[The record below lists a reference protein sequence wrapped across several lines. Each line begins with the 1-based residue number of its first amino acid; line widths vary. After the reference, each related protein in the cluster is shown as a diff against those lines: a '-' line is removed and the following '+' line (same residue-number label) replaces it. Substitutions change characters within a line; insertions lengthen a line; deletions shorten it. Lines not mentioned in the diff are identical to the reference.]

1 MPGHAACTPFR
12 LHATTA
18 ALCAVMAFAGAV
30 PDVLAAGPEEEGAPA
45 DVPMAEDGTDGVA
58 IRLTGGARQVK
69 LEPGG
74 GIEGDIVLSHD
85 DKTLTPP
92 KLSILNSGD
101 QSVRVTGGL
110 DVGTGAEVGFA
121 GNPLGLDGNVTLHDG
136 SALVLR
142 GALQRETPAASFS
155 AGKVFL
161 GQDVT
166 LSLSGIAHRIV
177 RDAPLFSAAGGI
189 EGDFARLM
197 SDGYERRVD
206 YLTLTTRKSEDQTRY
221 LADYDLTWLD
231 TGGRSHGTFT
241 IGADLSD
248 TIGADLHD
256 MAANGA
262 TGWDGRSLTKR
273 GTGALTLTGDSTY
286 TGGTTVAEGTLRI
299 GDGGLTGS
307 VTGNIRNNAALVFD
321 RGNELLHAGVI
332 SGVGTVT
339 KQGAGTLTLTGNNTY
354 TGLTSVDAGT
364 LRIGAGGTT
373 GVVAGDIANQATLV
387 FDRGDT
393 ATYAGVIS
401 GEGAMIKKG
410 TSTLILTGDNT
421 YTGPTTIE
429 GGALYIGNGGAT
441 GSLAGDI
448 ANAGTLVFDRGNAL
462 TYTGLIS
469 GPGAV
474 SKIGADAVNLAGAN
488 TYDGDTTVGAGTL
501 EFGRALGAANTLGG
515 GITVAGGATLAIHT
529 PATVDMAG
537 AAVLNDGASL
547 SITTARAAEGEPPES
562 WRVKA
567 VTIGN
572 GVTFNLSGV
581 AAASATDT
589 ALFSATDGVIEG
601 DFARVFIG
609 GKADDGDAAA
619 PGVRITDFLTLR
631 TRKSDDGRSYLA
643 SYQLSWFDTPARAH
657 GTFLLGAD
665 EEFDIGATLR
675 RMRANG
681 DWDGNSL
688 TKRGAG
694 TLILSGDNSYFGL
707 TTVEAGTLRVGY
719 GGGTGSVNGDIVN
732 RGEVVFD
739 RGNGLTYPGVI
750 SGDGVVT
757 QAGSGTLTLTGA
769 NTYSGGTRILGS
781 TLRIGDGGATG
792 SVAGDIFN
800 DGGQLFFARGDDV
813 IYDGVISGTGSVFK
827 GYTFDDGVQYGA
839 GTLTL
844 TGDHTYTGRT
854 TVIAGTLRIGDG
866 GATGSLAGNVLNS
879 AALVFDRADAAS
891 YAGIIS
897 GVGTVTKRGT
907 NTLTLT
913 GENTHSGQTLV
924 EGGVL
929 RLGDGGL
936 TGSVAGP
943 VLLSGDAALHF
954 DHGRTWRDTY
964 DNVISGSGSV
974 TLTNGMLILTG
985 DNTYTGGTRISNRD
999 STLFVGY
1006 NGTSGSVAGDIVND
1020 GGKLF
1025 FVRSDDAT
1033 YDGVISGTGEVYKGY
1048 TVNAS
1053 PRGDGTLTLTGDHTY
1068 TGRTALVAGTLRLG
1082 DGGVTGSIAGNI
1094 LNNAA
1099 LAFDRSDPVT
1109 YAGVISGGGRV
1120 AKDGDNVLT
1129 LTGGNTYTGV
1139 TTINAGTLRIGDGG
1153 ATGAVRGDIVNH
1165 AELVYD
1171 RSGAVTYAG
1180 AISGE
1185 GTVTKK
1191 GTNTLTLTGNNTY
1204 TGLTTL
1210 EGGTLRI
1217 GNGGTTGFV
1226 TGDIASAATVIF
1238 DRSDAVTYSSA
1249 MSGTG
1254 ALVKNGAE
1262 VLTLTGANT
1271 YGGDTR
1277 VTAGTL
1283 KFGDGA
1289 SAAANTLGGGMTVAS
1304 GATLDIHTPVAVN
1317 LAGMA
1322 SLRDGSALMLRDAL
1336 RNPASAVSLT
1346 AGKVTLGADVT
1357 LLVSG
1362 IADQIRRS
1370 VSLFETDGG
1379 IEGDFARVIFDG
1391 YERKV
1396 DYLTLAASKSEDL
1409 MRYLATYDLSWLDES
1424 GQAHGTFTLDPGV
1437 ADTVDAD
1444 LHDMAANG
1452 ATGWDGR
1459 SLTKQGSGTLTLT
1472 GAGTYTGGTTIAAG
1486 TLRIGDGGVSGSVT
1500 GDILNHATLVFDRAD
1515 AAAHAGVI
1523 AGEGSV
1529 TKRGA
1534 GTLTLTGNNVYTG
1547 RTFIEA
1553 GTLRVGDG
1561 GTTGAVAGD
1570 IANDAA
1576 LVFEH
1581 GDAMSYAGVISG
1593 SGTVINKGTGTL
1605 TLTGNSTY
1613 GGPTRIEAGTLRIGD
1628 GGTAG
1633 AVAGDIANDATLV
1646 FERGDAV
1653 SYAGVISGVGTVTK
1667 KGSNTLTLTGN
1678 STYSGPTRIEAGTLR
1693 VGNGGTAGAV
1703 AGDIANDA
1711 ALVFERGDA
1720 VSYAGV
1726 ISGSGTVTK
1735 KGSNTLTLTG
1745 NSTYGGP
1752 TRIEAGTL
1760 RIGDGGTAGAV
1771 AGDIANDAALVFER
1785 GDAVSYA
1792 GVISG
1797 VGTVTK
1803 KGSNTL
1809 TLSGNSTYSGPTRIE
1824 AGALRIGDG
1833 GTTGA
1838 VAGDIANDAT
1848 LVFERGD
1855 AATYAGVISG
1865 SGAVTNKGT
1874 GTLTLTGNNIYTGL
1888 TTVEAGTLRIGD
1900 GGNTGSLAGDIV
1912 NHGILAFER
1921 GDDVTYGRLVSG
1933 TGALVKNGTNTL
1945 TLGGANTY
1953 SGATRIEAGTLKT
1966 GVVNAFA
1973 RTAGVMI
1980 ARDASLNLGG
1990 YSQIISQLDNSGV
2003 ILFNDLGA
2011 PVSMAGL
2018 TVAGNMKHSGM
2029 LVLNTCADCAGQVY
2043 TQAGDWVGDG
2053 GTVSF
2058 GAVLGGDDSVTD
2070 KLIIGGAAT
2079 GTTYVTVA
2087 NEGGAG
2093 AQTVEGIE
2101 LIRTAGSTEDAFVQR
2116 GRIAAGAYD
2125 YFLRKGSA
2133 SGNSPNSWY
2142 LTSLDMTPEP
2152 PPENPE
2158 PPTENPEVPPADDGA
2173 QIPEVPPS
2181 EDDAQ
2186 VPELP
2191 PADDG
2196 AQVPEEPPSDDGAQ
2210 NPELPPVDDG
2220 AQDPEVPQVDGGA
2233 QDPEVPPVDD
2243 GADPADPPPG
2253 ADTAEPA
2260 DPPVDDKA
2268 DLPDGPADT
2277 PPGGNSEG
2285 NANAVRVFR
2294 PEIGSYASNLAAAS
2308 VLFNTSLSDR
2318 ESGEAVD
2325 PVTGARRHAWA
2336 RTAAGRSHGNMSDG
2350 QNQFSAD
2357 RSVLQMGSAIAG
2369 GTFTG
2374 KDGWR
2379 LGVMAGYGNQHSKT
2393 RSRLSGYQSR
2403 GAVEGYSAGL
2413 YGTWYQD
2420 ALTHRGLYVDGW
2432 ALYNRFDNTVKGDGL
2447 AKETYQ
2453 SQGVT
2458 ASLESGLLL
2467 EAGSYTTDG
2476 GMENRFRFQPQVQ
2489 VLWSGVKAAD
2499 HTERTGTRVQGMG
2512 ANNVQTR
2519 LGARL
2524 SISSGHRSRG
2534 PGKAGTFET
2543 FLEANWLHASKQYG
2557 VMLDGVGA
2565 TILGNRNV
2573 AELKAGVEG
2582 QLTERLGVSASL
2594 TRRQGGQGLRATQGA
2609 LTLTLRF

>member
-18 ALCAVMAFAGAV
+18 ALCAVLAFAGAV

-121 GNPLGLDGNVTLHDG
+121 GDPLGLDGNVTLHDG

-197 SDGYERRVD
+197 SDGYEKRVD

-262 TGWDGRSLTKR
+262 SGWDGRSLTKR

-286 TGGTTVAEGTLRI
+286 TGGTTVAAGTLRI

-321 RGNELLHAGVI
+321 RGNEVIHAGVI

-354 TGLTSVDAGT
+354 TGLTSVDAGM
-364 LRIGAGGTT
+364 LRIGGGGTT

-429 GGALYIGNGGAT
+429 GGQLRIGNGGAT

-448 ANAGTLVFDRGNAL
+448 ANAGTLTFDRGNAL
-462 TYTGLIS
+462 TYTGVIS

-547 SITTARAAEGEPPES
+547 SITTARAAEGELPES

-665 EEFDIGATLR
+665 EEFDVGATLR

-813 IYDGVISGTGSVFK
+813 TYDGVISGTGSVFK

-954 DHGRTWRDTY
+954 DHGRTWRGTY

-985 DNTYTGGTRISNRD
+985 DNTYTGGTRISNPD

-1025 FVRSDDAT
+1025 FVRSDDAM

-1317 LAGMA
+1317 LAGTA
-1322 SLRDGSALMLRDAL
+1322 SLRDGSVLMLRDAL

-1437 ADTVDAD
+1437 ADTVGAD

-1500 GDILNHATLVFDRAD
+1500 GDILNHATLVFDRGD

-1534 GTLTLTGNNVYTG
+1534 GTLTLTGNSTYGGST
-1547 RTFIEA
+1547 RIEA
-1553 GTLRVGDG
+1553 GTLRIGDG
-1561 GTTGAVAGD
+1561 GTAGAVAGD
-1570 IANDAA
+1570 IANDAT
-1576 LVFEH
+1576 LVFER
-1581 GDAMSYAGVISG
+1581 GDAVSYAGVISG

-1613 GGPTRIEAGTLRIGD
+1613 SGPTRIEAGTLRIGD

-1653 SYAGVISGVGTVTK
+1653 SYAGVISGSGTVIN
-1667 KGSNTLTLTGN
+1667 KGTGTLTLTGN
-1678 STYSGPTRIEAGTLR
+1678 STYSGPTR
-1693 VGNGGTAGAV
+1693 
-1703 AGDIANDA
+1703 
-1711 ALVFERGDA
+1711 
-1720 VSYAGV
+1720 
-1726 ISGSGTVTK
+1726 
-1735 KGSNTLTLTG
+1735 
-1745 NSTYGGP
+1745 
-1752 TRIEAGTL
+1752 
-1760 RIGDGGTAGAV
+1760 
-1771 AGDIANDAALVFER
+1771 
-1785 GDAVSYA
+1785 
-1792 GVISG
+1792 
-1797 VGTVTK
+1797 
-1803 KGSNTL
+1803 
-1809 TLSGNSTYSGPTRIE
+1809 
-1824 AGALRIGDG
+1824 
-1833 GTTGA
+1833 
-1838 VAGDIANDAT
+1838 
-1848 LVFERGD
+1848 
-1855 AATYAGVISG
+1855 
-1865 SGAVTNKGT
+1865 
-1874 GTLTLTGNNIYTGL
+1874 
-1888 TTVEAGTLRIGD
+1888 VEAGTLRIGD

-1953 SGATRIEAGTLKT
+1953 SGATRVEAGTLKT

-2070 KLIIGGAAT
+2070 KLIIGGAAS

-2152 PPENPE
+2152 P
-2158 PPTENPEVPPADDGA
+2158 TENPDVPPADDGA

-2196 AQVPEEPPSDDGAQ
+2196 PQVPEEPPSDDGAQ
-2210 NPELPPVDDG
+2210 DPELPPVDDG

-2467 EAGSYTTDG
+2467 EAGSYTTYG

>member
-1 MPGHAACTPFR
+1 MTLFRKGPSSRRILNKNKRGTQKSAAGATERGADSAALTGMPGHAACTPFR

-18 ALCAVMAFAGAV
+18 ALCAVLAFAGAV

-121 GNPLGLDGNVTLHDG
+121 GDPLGLDGNVTLHDG

-197 SDGYERRVD
+197 SDGYEKRVD

-262 TGWDGRSLTKR
+262 SGWDGRSLTKR

-286 TGGTTVAEGTLRI
+286 TGGTTVAAGTLRI

-321 RGNELLHAGVI
+321 RGNEVIHAGVI

-354 TGLTSVDAGT
+354 TGLTSVDAGM
-364 LRIGAGGTT
+364 LRIGGGGTT

-429 GGALYIGNGGAT
+429 GGQLRIGNGGAT

-448 ANAGTLVFDRGNAL
+448 ANAGTLTFDRGNAL
-462 TYTGLIS
+462 TYTGVIS

-547 SITTARAAEGEPPES
+547 SITTARAAEGELPES

-665 EEFDIGATLR
+665 EEFDVGATLR

-813 IYDGVISGTGSVFK
+813 TYDGVISGTGSVFK

-954 DHGRTWRDTY
+954 DHGRTWRGTY

-985 DNTYTGGTRISNRD
+985 DNTYTGGTRISNPD

-1025 FVRSDDAT
+1025 FVRSDDAM

-1317 LAGMA
+1317 LAGTA
-1322 SLRDGSALMLRDAL
+1322 SLRDGSVLMLRDAL

-1437 ADTVDAD
+1437 ADTVGAD

-1500 GDILNHATLVFDRAD
+1500 GDILNHATLVFDRGD

-1534 GTLTLTGNNVYTG
+1534 GTLTLTGNSTYGGST
-1547 RTFIEA
+1547 RIEA
-1553 GTLRVGDG
+1553 GTLRIGDG
-1561 GTTGAVAGD
+1561 GTAGAVAGD
-1570 IANDAA
+1570 IANDAT
-1576 LVFEH
+1576 LVFER
-1581 GDAMSYAGVISG
+1581 GDAVSYAGVISG

-1613 GGPTRIEAGTLRIGD
+1613 SGPTRIEAGTLRIGD

-1653 SYAGVISGVGTVTK
+1653 SYAGVISGSGTVIN
-1667 KGSNTLTLTGN
+1667 KGTGTLTLTGN
-1678 STYSGPTRIEAGTLR
+1678 STYSGPTR
-1693 VGNGGTAGAV
+1693 
-1703 AGDIANDA
+1703 
-1711 ALVFERGDA
+1711 
-1720 VSYAGV
+1720 
-1726 ISGSGTVTK
+1726 
-1735 KGSNTLTLTG
+1735 
-1745 NSTYGGP
+1745 
-1752 TRIEAGTL
+1752 
-1760 RIGDGGTAGAV
+1760 
-1771 AGDIANDAALVFER
+1771 
-1785 GDAVSYA
+1785 
-1792 GVISG
+1792 
-1797 VGTVTK
+1797 
-1803 KGSNTL
+1803 
-1809 TLSGNSTYSGPTRIE
+1809 
-1824 AGALRIGDG
+1824 
-1833 GTTGA
+1833 
-1838 VAGDIANDAT
+1838 
-1848 LVFERGD
+1848 
-1855 AATYAGVISG
+1855 
-1865 SGAVTNKGT
+1865 
-1874 GTLTLTGNNIYTGL
+1874 
-1888 TTVEAGTLRIGD
+1888 VEAGTLRIGD

-1953 SGATRIEAGTLKT
+1953 SGATRVEAGTLKT

-2070 KLIIGGAAT
+2070 KLIIGGAAS

-2152 PPENPE
+2152 P
-2158 PPTENPEVPPADDGA
+2158 TENPDVPPADDGA

-2196 AQVPEEPPSDDGAQ
+2196 PQVPEEPPSDDGAQ
-2210 NPELPPVDDG
+2210 DPELPPVDDG

-2467 EAGSYTTDG
+2467 EAGSYTTYG

>member
-1 MPGHAACTPFR
+1 MTLFRKGPSSRRILNKNKRGTQKSAAGATETGADSAALTGMPGHAACTPFR

-18 ALCAVMAFAGAV
+18 ALCAVLAFAGAV

-121 GNPLGLDGNVTLHDG
+121 GNPLGLDGNVKLHDG

-161 GQDVT
+161 GQDVS

-321 RGNELLHAGVI
+321 RGNEVLHAGVI

-354 TGLTSVDAGT
+354 IGLTSVDAGT
-364 LRIGAGGTT
+364 LRIGGGGTT

-410 TSTLILTGDNT
+410 TNTLILTGDNT

-429 GGALYIGNGGAT
+429 GGALRIGNGGAT

-462 TYTGLIS
+462 TYTGVIS

-501 EFGRALGAANTLGG
+501 EFGRAIGAANTLGG

-547 SITTARAAEGEPPES
+547 SITMARAAEGEPPES

-619 PGVRITDFLTLR
+619 PGVLITDFLTLR

-665 EEFDIGATLR
+665 EEFDVGATLR

-813 IYDGVISGTGSVFK
+813 TYDGVISGTGSVFK

-985 DNTYTGGTRISNRD
+985 DNTYTGGTRISNPD

-1006 NGTSGSVAGDIVND
+1006 NGTSGSVAGNIVND

-1033 YDGVISGTGEVYKGY
+1033 YEGVISGTGEVYKGY

-1082 DGGVTGSIAGNI
+1082 DGGVSGSIAGNI

-1317 LAGMA
+1317 LAGTA

-1379 IEGDFARVIFDG
+1379 IEGDFAWVIFDG

-1581 GDAMSYAGVISG
+1581 GDAM
-1593 SGTVINKGTGTL
+1593 
-1605 TLTGNSTY
+1605 
-1613 GGPTRIEAGTLRIGD
+1613 
-1628 GGTAG
+1628 
-1633 AVAGDIANDATLV
+1633 
-1646 FERGDAV
+1646 
-1653 SYAGVISGVGTVTK
+1653 
-1667 KGSNTLTLTGN
+1667 
-1678 STYSGPTRIEAGTLR
+1678 
-1693 VGNGGTAGAV
+1693 
-1703 AGDIANDA
+1703 
-1711 ALVFERGDA
+1711 
-1720 VSYAGV
+1720 SYAGV

-2220 AQDPEVPQVDGGA
+2220 A
-2233 QDPEVPPVDD
+2233 
-2243 GADPADPPPG
+2243 DPADPPPG

>member
-18 ALCAVMAFAGAV
+18 ALCAVLAFAGAV

-45 DVPMAEDGTDGVA
+45 DVPMAEEGTDGVA

-286 TGGTTVAEGTLRI
+286 TGGTTVAAGTLRI

-321 RGNELLHAGVI
+321 RGNEVLHAGVI

-364 LRIGAGGTT
+364 LRIGGGGTT

-410 TSTLILTGDNT
+410 TNTLILTGDNT

-429 GGALYIGNGGAT
+429 GGALRIGNGGAT

-462 TYTGLIS
+462 TYTGVIS

-665 EEFDIGATLR
+665 EEFDVGATLR

-813 IYDGVISGTGSVFK
+813 TYDGVISGTGSVFK

-1048 TVNAS
+1048 TVDAS

-1082 DGGVTGSIAGNI
+1082 DGGVSGSIAGNI

-1317 LAGMA
+1317 LAGTA

-1437 ADTVDAD
+1437 ADTVGAD

-1500 GDILNHATLVFDRAD
+1500 GDILNHATLVFDRGD

-1576 LVFEH
+1576 LVFER

-1613 GGPTRIEAGTLRIGD
+1613 GG
-1628 GGTAG
+1628 
-1633 AVAGDIANDATLV
+1633 
-1646 FERGDAV
+1646 
-1653 SYAGVISGVGTVTK
+1653 S
-1667 KGSNTLTLTGN
+1667 
-1678 STYSGPTRIEAGTLR
+1678 
-1693 VGNGGTAGAV
+1693 
-1703 AGDIANDA
+1703 
-1711 ALVFERGDA
+1711 
-1720 VSYAGV
+1720 
-1726 ISGSGTVTK
+1726 
-1735 KGSNTLTLTG
+1735 
-1745 NSTYGGP
+1745 

-1809 TLSGNSTYSGPTRIE
+1809 TLTGNSTYGGSTRIE
-1824 AGALRIGDG
+1824 AGTLRIGDG

-1865 SGAVTNKGT
+1865 SGEVTNKGT

-2152 PPENPE
+2152 P
-2158 PPTENPEVPPADDGA
+2158 TENPEVPPADDGA

-2210 NPELPPVDDG
+2210 VPELPPVDDG

-2519 LGARL
+2519 LGARF

>member
-1 MPGHAACTPFR
+1 MTLFRKGPSSRRILNKNKRGTQKSAAGATETGADSAALTGMPGHAACTPFR

-18 ALCAVMAFAGAV
+18 ALCAVLAFAGAV

-45 DVPMAEDGTDGVA
+45 DVPMAEDSTDGVA

-262 TGWDGRSLTKR
+262 SGWDGRSLTKR

-286 TGGTTVAEGTLRI
+286 TGGTTVADGTLRI

-364 LRIGAGGTT
+364 LRIGGGGTT

-410 TSTLILTGDNT
+410 TNTLILTGDNT

-429 GGALYIGNGGAT
+429 GGALRIGNGGAT

-462 TYTGLIS
+462 TYTGVIS

-501 EFGRALGAANTLGG
+501 EFGGALGAANTLGG

-601 DFARVFIG
+601 DFARIFIG

-665 EEFDIGATLR
+665 EEFDVGATLR

-813 IYDGVISGTGSVFK
+813 TYDGVISGTGSVFK

-854 TVIAGTLRIGDG
+854 TIIAGTLRIGDG
-866 GATGSLAGNVLNS
+866 GATGSLAGNILNS

-985 DNTYTGGTRISNRD
+985 DNTYTGGTRISNPD

-1006 NGTSGSVAGDIVND
+1006 NGTSGSVAGNIVND

-1033 YDGVISGTGEVYKGY
+1033 YEGVISGTGEVYKGY

-1317 LAGMA
+1317 LAGTA

-1437 ADTVDAD
+1437 ADTVGAD

-1500 GDILNHATLVFDRAD
+1500 GDILNHATLVFDRGD

-1576 LVFEH
+1576 LVFE
-1581 GDAMSYAGVISG
+1581 
-1593 SGTVINKGTGTL
+1593 
-1605 TLTGNSTY
+1605 
-1613 GGPTRIEAGTLRIGD
+1613 
-1628 GGTAG
+1628 
-1633 AVAGDIANDATLV
+1633 
-1646 FERGDAV
+1646 RGDAV
-1653 SYAGVISGVGTVTK
+1653 S
-1667 KGSNTLTLTGN
+1667 
-1678 STYSGPTRIEAGTLR
+1678 
-1693 VGNGGTAGAV
+1693 
-1703 AGDIANDA
+1703 
-1711 ALVFERGDA
+1711 
-1720 VSYAGV
+1720 
-1726 ISGSGTVTK
+1726 
-1735 KGSNTLTLTG
+1735 
-1745 NSTYGGP
+1745 
-1752 TRIEAGTL
+1752 
-1760 RIGDGGTAGAV
+1760 
-1771 AGDIANDAALVFER
+1771 
-1785 GDAVSYA
+1785 
-1792 GVISG
+1792 
-1797 VGTVTK
+1797 
-1803 KGSNTL
+1803 
-1809 TLSGNSTYSGPTRIE
+1809 
-1824 AGALRIGDG
+1824 
-1833 GTTGA
+1833 
-1838 VAGDIANDAT
+1838 
-1848 LVFERGD
+1848 
-1855 AATYAGVISG
+1855 YAGVISG

-1874 GTLTLTGNNIYTGL
+1874 GTLTLTGNSSYTGL

-2070 KLIIGGAAT
+2070 KLIIGGAAS

-2152 PPENPE
+2152 PTENPE

-2467 EAGSYTTDG
+2467 EAGSFTTDG

>member
-18 ALCAVMAFAGAV
+18 ALCAVLAFAGAV

-45 DVPMAEDGTDGVA
+45 DVPMAEEGTDGVA

-286 TGGTTVAEGTLRI
+286 TGGTTVAAGTLRI

-321 RGNELLHAGVI
+321 RGNEVLHAGVI

-364 LRIGAGGTT
+364 LRIGGGGTT

-410 TSTLILTGDNT
+410 TNTLILTGDNT

-429 GGALYIGNGGAT
+429 GGALRIGNGGAT

-462 TYTGLIS
+462 TYTGVIS

-665 EEFDIGATLR
+665 EEFDVGATLR

-813 IYDGVISGTGSVFK
+813 TYDGVISGTGSVFK

-1048 TVNAS
+1048 TVDAS

-1082 DGGVTGSIAGNI
+1082 DGGVSGSIAGNI

-1317 LAGMA
+1317 LAGTA

-1437 ADTVDAD
+1437 ADTVGAD

-1500 GDILNHATLVFDRAD
+1500 GDILNHATLVFDRGD

-1576 LVFEH
+1576 LVFER

-1613 GGPTRIEAGTLRIGD
+1613 GGSTRIEAGTLRIGD

-1678 STYSGPTRIEAGTLR
+1678 STYGGSTRIEAGT
-1693 VGNGGTAGAV
+1693 
-1703 AGDIANDA
+1703 
-1711 ALVFERGDA
+1711 
-1720 VSYAGV
+1720 
-1726 ISGSGTVTK
+1726 
-1735 KGSNTLTLTG
+1735 
-1745 NSTYGGP
+1745 
-1752 TRIEAGTL
+1752 
-1760 RIGDGGTAGAV
+1760 
-1771 AGDIANDAALVFER
+1771 
-1785 GDAVSYA
+1785 
-1792 GVISG
+1792 
-1797 VGTVTK
+1797 
-1803 KGSNTL
+1803 
-1809 TLSGNSTYSGPTRIE
+1809 
-1824 AGALRIGDG
+1824 LRIGDG

-1865 SGAVTNKGT
+1865 SGEVTNKGT

-2152 PPENPE
+2152 P
-2158 PPTENPEVPPADDGA
+2158 TENPEVPPADDGA

-2210 NPELPPVDDG
+2210 VPELPPVDDG

-2519 LGARL
+2519 LGARF

>member
-1 MPGHAACTPFR
+1 MTLFRKGPSSRRILNKNKRGTQKSAAGATETGADSAALTGMPGHAACTPFR

-18 ALCAVMAFAGAV
+18 ALCAVLAFAGAV

-121 GNPLGLDGNVTLHDG
+121 GNPLGLDGNVKLHDG

-161 GQDVT
+161 GQDVS

-321 RGNELLHAGVI
+321 RGNEVLHAGVI

-354 TGLTSVDAGT
+354 IGLTSVDAGT
-364 LRIGAGGTT
+364 LRIGGGGTT

-410 TSTLILTGDNT
+410 TNTLILTGDNT

-429 GGALYIGNGGAT
+429 GGALRIGNGGAT

-462 TYTGLIS
+462 TYTGVIS

-501 EFGRALGAANTLGG
+501 EFGRAIGAANTLGG

-547 SITTARAAEGEPPES
+547 SITMARAAEGEPPES

-619 PGVRITDFLTLR
+619 PGVLITDFLTLR

-665 EEFDIGATLR
+665 EEFDVGATLR

-813 IYDGVISGTGSVFK
+813 TYDGVISGTGSVFK

-985 DNTYTGGTRISNRD
+985 DNTYTGGTRISNPD

-1006 NGTSGSVAGDIVND
+1006 NGTSGSVAGNIVND

-1033 YDGVISGTGEVYKGY
+1033 YEGVISGTGEVYKGY

-1082 DGGVTGSIAGNI
+1082 DGGVSGSIAGNI

-1317 LAGMA
+1317 LAGTA

-1379 IEGDFARVIFDG
+1379 IEGDFAWVIFDG

-1593 SGTVINKGTGTL
+1593 SGTVINKGTG
-1605 TLTGNSTY
+1605 
-1613 GGPTRIEAGTLRIGD
+1613 
-1628 GGTAG
+1628 
-1633 AVAGDIANDATLV
+1633 
-1646 FERGDAV
+1646 
-1653 SYAGVISGVGTVTK
+1653 
-1667 KGSNTLTLTGN
+1667 
-1678 STYSGPTRIEAGTLR
+1678 
-1693 VGNGGTAGAV
+1693 
-1703 AGDIANDA
+1703 
-1711 ALVFERGDA
+1711 
-1720 VSYAGV
+1720 
-1726 ISGSGTVTK
+1726 
-1735 KGSNTLTLTG
+1735 TLTLTG

-2220 AQDPEVPQVDGGA
+2220 A
-2233 QDPEVPPVDD
+2233 
-2243 GADPADPPPG
+2243 DPADPPPG